1 MRSGTSE
8 LTDGASFTIRMLE
21 RNDTT
26 ALRNI
31 LEEAD
36 VFSKEEIEV
45 ALELMDIY
53 LDEPNQKD
61 YHFYVAINQENEPIG
76 YSCVGPT
83 PMTAG
88 TFDLYW
94 IVTKPLVQQRGVGK
108 QLLTFTED
116 WVRSQGGRLLV
127 AETSSTE
134 KYDRARKFYLAE
146 RFQEAARIKDYYKT
160 GDDLVIFAKYLSQH
174 GATS

>member
-8 LTDGASFTIRMLE
+8 LTDVASFTIRTLE
-21 RNDTT
+21 RNDTAT
-26 ALRNI
+26 LRNI

-45 ALELMDIY
+45 ALELMNIF
-53 LDEPNQKD
+53 LDDPNQKD
-61 YHFYVAINQENEPIG
+61 YYFFVAVNAENQPVG

-94 IVTKPLVQQRGVGK
+94 IVTKPTIQQRGVGK
-108 QLLTFTED
+108 QLLAHTEE
-116 WVRSQGGRLLV
+116 WVRSQKGRLIV

-134 KYDRARKFYLAE
+134 KYDKARKFYLAE
-146 RFQEAARIKDYYKT
+146 RFQEAARIKDYYKI
-160 GDDLVIFAKYLSQH
+160 GDDLVIFTKYLSQH